1 MLKHIAQ
8 CGILGSKAEESIVS
22 SSSSVTY
29 NGELSEEE
37 LAEYSSL
44 VRPYQDEPLAGEGTM
59 ENKDELDADGLSPG
73 ILQDR
78 YERAVAVASW

>member
-8 CGILGSKAEESIVS
+8 RGILGSKAEESIVS

-44 VRPYQDEPLAGEGTM
+44 VRPYQDEPLAGKIPQKTKNSMQMG
-59 ENKDELDADGLSPG
+59 SPRESCRT
-73 ILQDR
+73 DT
-78 YERAVAVASW
+78 EAP